1 MASKI
6 FKRKLIQTSGYSYTV
21 VLPKAWIDLHN
32 LEKAYAVDME
42 IRSDGA
48 LVIKPEGHYE

>member
-42 IRSDGA
+42 IRSNGA